1 MLEKNHDHFMKL
13 TVNILI
19 GAMTLGGIGCNNVK
33 EFAIYD
39 PVKKKLI
46 YSDKPIRC
54 NHIKL
59 TLEDMEELGI
69 NFRNPT
75 PEQLKNY
82 ENKCNALEKKIQEG
96 MSDPNRGRNE
106 LLMPRNIVQ
115 EKIRACHN
123 MYGTPYTFL

>member
-1 MLEKNHDHFMKL
+1 MKAEHNQPEYPPQSVHNHLMKL

-82 ENKCNALEKKIQEG
+82 ENKCNALEKKIQES
-96 MSDPNRGRNE
+96 MSDPNTYESFGK
-106 LLMPRNIVQ
+106 
-115 EKIRACHN
+115 KIKDDMTNNSQSR
-123 MYGTPYTFL
+123 